1 LQIRQQRKED
11 LEKHVSE
18 VNMLLRRA
26 AGEATDVEDSSESE
40 FEGFPDP
47 VIPEEVNREEEYIDE
62 DKYTTVTIESVGISK
77 DGFEKPGEKKEVV
90 EGPKKE
96 KRVWTKEKPK
106 SARPTVKKKKFR
118 YESPADR
125 KAARQKI
132 GAKNRA
138 AAAARKGD
146 T

>member
-1 LQIRQQRKED
+1 
-11 LEKHVSE
+11 
-18 VNMLLRRA
+18 MLLRRA

-47 VIPEEVNREEEYIDE
+47 VIPEEVDREEEYIDE

-77 DGFEKPGEKKEVV
+77 DGFEKAGGEKKEVA
-90 EGPKKE
+90 EAPKKE

-106 SARPTVKKKKFR
+106 SNRPTTKKKKFR

-146 T
+146 A